1 MADIIRWDPF
11 RTSRRMHEALDRF
24 LDRAFLDMP
33 LFGGLFDGTLPVDVY
48 QTEEEVVVKASIPG
62 IKPEDIDI
70 SVTGDTLSIRG
81 EVQEEEEEKKGQYHL
96 RERLYRS
103 FARSLTLPS
112 SVDPDKAKA
121 EFKDGVLKLTL
132 PKLEEAKTRRIV
144 VKSAK

>member
-11 RTSRRMHEALDRF
+11 RASRRMHEALDRF
-24 LDRAFLDMP
+24 MDRAFLDTP
-33 LFGGLFDGTLPVDVY
+33 LFGDLFDGTLPVDVY
-48 QTEEEVVVKASIPG
+48 QTEDEVVVKASVPG

-81 EVQEEEEEKKGQYHL
+81 EVQQEEEEQKGQYHL
-96 RERLYRS
+96 RERVYRS

-112 SVDPDKAKA
+112 SVDPDKAQA

-132 PKLEEAKTRRIV
+132 PKLEEAKTKRIT

>member
-1 MADIIRWDPF
+1 MADIIRWEPF

-24 LDRAFLDMP
+24 MDRAFLDAP
-33 LFGGLFDGTLPVDVY
+33 LFGGFYEGTLPVDVY
-48 QTEEEVVVKASIPG
+48 QTEDEVVVKASIPG

-81 EVQEEEEEKKGQYHL
+81 EAREEEEEKSGQYHL
-96 RERLYRS
+96 RERMYRS
-103 FARSLTLPS
+103 FARALTLPS
-112 SVDPDKAKA
+112 SVDPDKAQA

-132 PKLEEAKTRRIV
+132 PKLEEAKTKRIA